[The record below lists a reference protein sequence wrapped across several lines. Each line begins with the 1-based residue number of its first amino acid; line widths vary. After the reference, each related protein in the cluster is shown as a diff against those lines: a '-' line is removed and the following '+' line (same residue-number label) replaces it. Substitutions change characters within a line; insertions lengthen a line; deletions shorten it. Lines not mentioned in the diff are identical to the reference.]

1 MTTTIIHDNVI
12 GTEYQASEFE
22 VSKMRATRKLI
33 IKSTRSNID
42 NDTSGGAGTSIMNDL
57 RGVTGSPGSYTTLL
71 GPLWN
76 DPVPGAAQQTDYE
89 IVHPDNNSLP
99 LQAINIA
106 KMGDQRYLVTL
117 SYFVVAG
124 AQGGGA
130 QATAVCQL
138 RTEFYSKRIYT
149 TLNKDGER
157 INLFKDKVAP
167 GTTAGSLGRVVTLPQ
182 VKVQIPFS
190 SYNSPATTSAIMRV
204 GQINSEAIRIAV
216 SATGESITFPA
227 DSLRYDGIQMTQY
240 GSVVNSGGTVGRYK
254 GFVEFTARGDK
265 FLEESLEIPDNNKP
279 QLIEM
284 YPNVADGNYSDL
296 TSDGIP
302 TG

>member
-42 NDTSGGAGTSIMNDL
+42 NDASGGAGTSIMNDL
-57 RGVTGSPGSYTTLL
+57 RAVSGSPGSYTTLL

-76 DPVPGAAQQTDYE
+76 DPAGAAQQTDYE

-149 TLNKDGER
+149 TTNKDGER
-157 INLFKDKVAP
+157 INLFEEKVAP
-167 GTTAGSLGRVVTLPQ
+167 GTTASSLGRVVTLPQ

-265 FLEESLEIPDNNKP
+265 FLEESVTIPASLKP
-279 QLIEM
+279 AVIEM
-284 YPNVADGNYSDL
+284 YPNIADGTYSDL